1 MAGVGGPVSTV
12 RIRTGRNLPSPTA
25 EAWAQLGFKMNDEK
39 PIPKQT
45 EAELLGERPTTNAED
60 RLVWALRDAIAKID
74 EMIERLKGKQ

>member
-1 MAGVGGPVSTV
+1 MGGPVSTV
-12 RIRTGRNLPSPTA
+12 RIRTGRNLSSPTP
-25 EAWAQLGFKMNDEK
+25 EAWAQLGDKINNEK
-39 PIPKQT
+39 PIAKQT